1 MSTDWF
7 LEEYKLVQG
16 KIDNVQSSQFQVRS
30 WSVSL
35 VTGFVLGI
43 FATHLPLVILAFAL
57 PVILIFH
64 MQDRRQ
70 KRFREALSSR
80 ALELESSINI
90 LGLVVEDF
98 PKERLARWARMR
110 QHRNHLGSV
119 PGLGRALTG
128 GKAQGGWWTKNAES
142 LFWWIQYGL
151 IVVIALGEHLR
162 AAAMTLLRML
172 KLVSAC

>member
-1 MSTDWF
+1 
-7 LEEYKLVQG
+7 
-16 KIDNVQSSQFQVRS
+16 
-30 WSVSL
+30 
-35 VTGFVLGI
+35 
-43 FATHLPLVILAFAL
+43 
-57 PVILIFH
+57 

-98 PKERLARWARMR
+98 PQERRARWARMR

-128 GKAQGGWWTKNAES
+128 AQAQGGWWTKNAES
-142 LFWWIQYGL
+142 LFWGIQYGL
-151 IVVIALGEHLR
+151 IVTIVFGEQLLD
-162 AAAMTLLRML
+162 AAITGFKML
-172 KLVSAC
+172 KLVSVC